1 MMKLF
6 NRLIDFFELRKRGC
20 HLLCQ
25 GPVWKILSYK
35 AKKMSVY
42 CDTLTFSN
50 MNALWITDLQP
61 GLVQP
66 VVRLFALFLQALN
79 RLR

>member
-1 MMKLF
+1 MPLAVVVSAGLASTSTRSARGFTLTDMMKLF

-25 GPVWKILSYK
+25 GPAWKILSYK

-50 MNALWITDLQP
+50 MNAL
-61 GLVQP
+61 
-66 VVRLFALFLQALN
+66 
-79 RLR
+79 